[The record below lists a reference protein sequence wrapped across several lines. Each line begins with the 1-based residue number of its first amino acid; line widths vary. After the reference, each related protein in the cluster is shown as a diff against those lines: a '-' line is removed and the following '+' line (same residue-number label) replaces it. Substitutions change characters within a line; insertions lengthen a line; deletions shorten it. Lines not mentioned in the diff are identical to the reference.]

1 MTIPIQS
8 TKQQFSIIS
17 GGQQLSATLNITVV
31 DNNNIQIYY
40 NTTLLNNTLYSIS
53 GNQITF
59 TPELYGPAIVTIL
72 SVEPDSRTLDVNTA
86 SMWVAEVINN
96 QLDRLTLVSQQI
108 DNKIAVTLRPEETI
122 GTTLPPLETRRSK
135 AVVFDQFGQMD
146 VTAVNPGNID
156 YYVALAKEYSED
168 SEAFA
173 VESQGSASKAQQWS
187 EKDTEV
193 EPGKYSAKYW
203 AEQSSLIAIP
213 NNSVPYNKLQSS
225 YVYAYF
231 NSVLLVSSASNK
243 FLHLLTLGAYG
254 GVLITDNGDGVQ
266 IFDSGLY
273 KISFS
278 WSKYFVPESLGG
290 WDFNVLINGTREN
303 LGSFNPY
310 ANSRNPNY
318 IQRIIYLPNQAI
330 VEPEYVKTIDPAD
343 NLTFTDLSF
352 NIEKVITL

>member
-225 YVYAYF
+225 YAYAYF
-231 NSVLLVSSASNK
+231 NEVTIQYNDRK
-243 FLHLLTLGAYG
+243 FLHLLTLGAYN
-254 GVLITDNGDGVQ
+254 GVLITDNENAIE
-266 IFDSGLY
+266 IFDSGFY
-273 KISFS
+273 KISVS
-278 WSKYFVPESLGG
+278 WSSLQIGVSEI
-290 WDFNVLINGTREN
+290 DVAVLINGVTFEK
-303 LGSFNPY
+303 LGFIPY
-310 ANSRNPNY
+310 PGAFSKRNGEY
-318 IQRIIYLPNQAI
+318 FQRIIYLQI
-330 VEPEYVKTIDPAD
+330 GYRVEPEIVFPEGSAI
-343 NLTFTDLSF
+343 FQDLAF